1 MPVRRLPDLFR
12 QKTPRRNVSGEVLRI
27 LLAQRRGTR
36 SERWAL
42 QPDGS
47 SPSGA
52 VSPSQI
58 CASRCPVPRR
68 PAIAEVASARYRLAE
83 RCTACE
89 PTTSYCGLSHERRF
103 GSFQIDHSLTVV

>member
-1 MPVRRLPDLFR
+1 MGALLDSLAPVLDALPLRDAAGLGDARRAALDAALHDGLP
-12 QKTPRRNVSGEVLRI
+12 
-27 LLAQRRGTR
+27 GTR

-58 CASRCPVPRR
+58 WSLRWPVPRR
-68 PAIAEVASARYRLAE
+68 PAIAEVASAR
-83 RCTACE
+83 
-89 PTTSYCGLSHERRF
+89 
-103 GSFQIDHSLTVV
+103 